1 MKMMNK
7 TVLGILKTMAKTPD
21 VKKTSVTWIESKKQ
35 MVSLLNMQS
44 RKQKVDNNSIIEQAN
59 DFPVGIH
66 NLVSWVSNL
75 KSYQNN
81 FQDSS
86 NVFM

>member
-1 MKMMNK
+1 
-7 TVLGILKTMAKTPD
+7 
-21 VKKTSVTWIESKKQ
+21 
-35 MVSLLNMQS
+35 MQS
-44 RKQKVDNNSIIEQAN
+44 RKQKVDDNSIIEQAN

-81 FQDSS
+81 FQDQS
-86 NVFM
+86 NVLCNLLLE